1 MNKIFNYQALAKV
14 EKKKIFFDFQF
25 SIFNKLKFLLKRP
38 RVIVITGNSRQTAK
52 EAIFQLLKPYFKMEK
67 DSNPPKDG
75 SSRFAGSPRVPTTLP
90 PKGRAPILIL
100 ELEEE
105 KVKDLTFYLKNSKKA
120 VLVITPGVKEM
131 ASFAKKL
138 PPKTNL
144 IFNFDFDNEIIRE
157 LKDMT
162 GLNTLT
168 FGFQE
173 GADLRVT
180 DINLNQETNFKINY
194 QGNIVPVWLGGILGK
209 EQIYDT
215 LAAASCGTILD
226 LNLVQISQ
234 ALKNYYSLPEKRT
247 TN

>member
-1 MNKIFNYQALAKV
+1 MSK
-14 EKKKIFFDFQF
+14 
-25 SIFNKLKFLLKRP
+25 IFNKLNFLLKRP

-67 DSNPPKDG
+67 DSNPP
-75 SSRFAGSPRVPTTLP
+75 STLP

-100 ELEEE
+100 ESEEE
-105 KVKDLTFYLKNSKKA
+105 KIKDLAFYLKNSKKA
-120 VLVITPGVKEM
+120 VLVITPRVKEM
-131 ASFAKKL
+131 VSFAKKL

-157 LKDMT
+157 IKDMT

-194 QGNIVPVWLGGILGK
+194 QGNIVPVWLEGILGK

-215 LAAASCGTILD
+215 LAAACVGTILD

>member
-1 MNKIFNYQALAKV
+1 MNKISNLKTQISKLS
-14 EKKKIFFDFQF
+14 FFLR
-25 SIFNKLKFLLKRP
+25 KP
-38 RVIVITGNSRQTAK
+38 RVIVVTGNSRQTVK
-52 EAIFQLLKPYFKMEK
+52 EAIFQVLKPYFKIGG
-67 DSNPPKDG
+67 D
-75 SSRFAGSPRVPTTLP
+75 
-90 PKGRAPILIL
+90 ILIL
-100 ELEEE
+100 ESEEE
-105 KVKDLTFYLKNSKKA
+105 KIKDLAFYLKNSKKA
-120 VLVITPGVKEM
+120 ALVITPGVKEM

-157 LKDMT
+157 IKNMT

-194 QGNIVPVWLGGILGK
+194 QGNIVPVWLEGILGK

-215 LAAASCGTILD
+215 LAAACVGTILD
-226 LNLVQISQ
+226 LNLVEISQ
-234 ALKNYYSLPEKRT
+234 ALKNYYSLAEKRT

>member
-1 MNKIFNYQALAKV
+1 MSKIFNYQALAKV

-52 EAIFQLLKPYFKMEK
+52 EAIFQVLKPYFKTGRH
-67 DSNPPKDG
+67 P
-75 SSRFAGSPRVPTTLP
+75 PTTLP
-90 PKGRAPILIL
+90 SFAWAPRILIL
-100 ELEEE
+100 ESEEE
-105 KVKDLTFYLKNSKKA
+105 KIKDLAFYLKNSKKA

-138 PPKTNL
+138 PLKTNL

-157 LKDMT
+157 IKDMT

-194 QGNIVPVWLGGILGK
+194 QGNIVPVWLEGILGK

-215 LAAASCGTILD
+215 LAAACVGTILD
-226 LNLVQISQ
+226 LNLVEISQ

>member
-1 MNKIFNYQALAKV
+1 MSK
-14 EKKKIFFDFQF
+14 
-25 SIFNKLKFLLKRP
+25 IFNKLNFLLKRP

-67 DSNPPKDG
+67 G
-75 SSRFAGSPRVPTTLP
+75 
-90 PKGRAPILIL
+90 ILIL

-131 ASFAKKL
+131 VSFAKKL

-157 LKDMT
+157 IKDIV

-194 QGNIVPVWLGGILGK
+194 QGNIVPVWLEGILGK

-215 LAAASCGTILD
+215 LAAACVGTILD
-226 LNLVQISQ
+226 LNLVEISQ